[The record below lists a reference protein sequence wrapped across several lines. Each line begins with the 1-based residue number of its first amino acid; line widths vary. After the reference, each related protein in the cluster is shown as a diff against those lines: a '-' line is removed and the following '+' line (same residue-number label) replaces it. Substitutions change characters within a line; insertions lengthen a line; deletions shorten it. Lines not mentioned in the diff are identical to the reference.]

1 MKMACGGWLSEMAAA
16 APSPSFF
23 PWTTRYSGVARAN
36 NVQEASQ
43 AGDTGSRT
51 CNFYDFQYPSSAV
64 GFIERIP
71 KALRL

>member
-43 AGDTGSRT
+43 A
-51 CNFYDFQYPSSAV
+51 DFQYPSSAV